1 MDSFSKGTFLI
12 ALIVLTEIL
21 AEHPLSL
28 LKEEQKDRQ
37 KLNIASVTRQHIKAV
52 STLRWQYTDEPNTLV
67 FDFEELNVSKHDIV
81 QLVESNIPPNTRYHI
96 SKYANSN
103 YLVSVSLECL
113 QDNQEEHL
121 QTIIR
126 HKQLFSILKYRGL
139 YIKQLDVL
147 LCPTL
152 GLCSTDT
159 AVNFWRFE
167 VLDLSRSALDYDPT
181 ELKAQVARE
190 ITCTI
195 GKNLAENA
203 LLIHSKDIGVSNKKN
218 GSVVLLAQE
227 ILMKKNSHHL
237 DGPIKKLIYI
247 PFLRSYFPLIATKIT
262 PFRKVFHN
270 RIIEHQ

>member
-1 MDSFSKGTFLI
+1 MDTFSKGTFLI
-12 ALIVLTEIL
+12 ALIVLTEIFV
-21 AEHPLSL
+21 EHPLSL
-28 LKEEQKDRQ
+28 FEKEKKDRQ
-37 KLNIASVTRQHIKAV
+37 KLNIASVTKQHTKTV

-67 FDFEELNVSKHDIV
+67 FDFEEVDVSKHDIV

-96 SKYANSN
+96 SKYANSS

-113 QDNQEEHL
+113 QDDQEEHL

-152 GLCSTDT
+152 GLCLTD
-159 AVNFWRFE
+159 AGVNFWRFE

-190 ITCTI
+190 ITCTL

-237 DGPIKKLIYI
+237 DDPIKKLIYI
-247 PFLRSYFPLIATKIT
+247 PFLKSYFPLIATKIT
-262 PFRKVFHN
+262 PFRKVFHD